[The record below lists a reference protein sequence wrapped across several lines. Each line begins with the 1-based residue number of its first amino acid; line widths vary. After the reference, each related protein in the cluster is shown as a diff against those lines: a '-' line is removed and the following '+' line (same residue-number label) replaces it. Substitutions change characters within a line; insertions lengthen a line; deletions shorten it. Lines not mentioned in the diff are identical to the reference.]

1 MADLIDT
8 VVYAARI
15 KDRDVLNS
23 SSSGGANTDKSDFF
37 LEHGDAVVAS
47 AYDYYEHAVK
57 YQLMQSKEQRDQAK

>member
-23 SSSGGANTDKSDFF
+23 SSSGGAFTALSD
-37 LEHGDAVVAS
+37 
-47 AYDYYEHAVK
+47 
-57 YQLMQSKEQRDQAK
+57 